1 MHKDAQGCGRM
12 LENIGEYRNMLKDAK
27 KCRSTLEHV
36 EGCKH
41 GCKTS
46 VGGETFILATRTHY
60 YNFNH
65 KKMFNQAYIYV
76 LATL

>member
-1 MHKDAQGCGRM
+1 MQKDVQ
-12 LENIGEYRNMLKDAK
+12 
-27 KCRSTLEHV
+27 
-36 EGCKH
+36 

-46 VGGETFILATRTHY
+46 VGGETFFLATRTHY